1 MSRTN
6 FPAAALRRPSR
17 RDLLATI
24 GGGFG
29 MAALGSVLGAE
40 ASAAGAPDAHPMA
53 PKTPHFPA
61 RAKHVIFLFLNGG
74 LSHVDSF
81 DYKPML
87 DKYDGKPFPGGNPT
101 TERKTGALM
110 RSPFEFARHG
120 DSGLWVSDIFPHVA
134 GVIDKFCVLRS
145 MKTDVP
151 NHEPS
156 FFMMNC
162 GHLQPGRPSW
172 GSWLTYGLGT
182 ENRNLPG
189 FVVLCPGSPTVG
201 PPLWSSGFLPGIHE
215 GAYIRNS
222 AGDPGKLIP
231 FISNETIARDEQR
244 AQIDALARL
253 NRMHAAERPGRPEL
267 EATIQSMEIA
277 FHMQTEAPEVF
288 DLSRESDETLALYGE
303 GDFAR
308 GCLMA
313 RRLVEQ
319 GVRAVQVYY
328 ADKQPWDTH
337 DDILLQKKHARFS
350 DRPIAAL
357 VQDLERRGLL
367 DETLVVVGSEFGR
380 TPVVEHSPEANTHNG
395 RDHNPFGF
403 TTLLAGGGVRGGM
416 AYGAT
421 DEFGFHAVENVMH
434 VHDLH
439 ATMLHLMGFDHTRL
453 TYSYSGRDFRLTDV
467 HGEVVTD
474 ILA

>member
-1 MSRTN
+1 MQRSDAHSTS
-6 FPAAALRRPSR
+6 PLRYSR
-17 RDLLATI
+17 RDLLASI

-29 MAALGSVLGAE
+29 MAALGGLLGGE
-40 ASAAGAPDAHPMA
+40 AAAASTGVAHPMA
-53 PKTPHFPA
+53 PREPHFPA

-74 LSHVDSF
+74 LSQVDSF

-87 DKYDGKPFPGGNPT
+87 DRYDGKPFPGGNPK
-101 TERKTGALM
+101 TERTTGALM
-110 RSPFEFARHG
+110 RSPFEFRQHG
-120 DSGLWVSDIFPHVA
+120 QSGLWVSDIFPHVA
-134 GVIDKFCVLRS
+134 NVIDDFCVVRS
-145 MKTDVP
+145 MKSDVP
-151 NHEPS
+151 NHEPGL
-156 FFMMNC
+156 FMMNC

-189 FVVLCPGSPTVG
+189 FVVLCPGTPTVG

-215 GAYIRNS
+215 GAYLRNS
-222 AGDPGKLIP
+222 EAAPDKMIP
-231 FISNETIARDEQR
+231 FIANDRIGRPSQR
-244 AQIDALARL
+244 AQIDTLTRL
-253 NRMHAAERPGRPEL
+253 NRIHAERHPGRPEL

-288 DLSRESDETLALYGE
+288 DVSQESTETLALYGE

-337 DDILLQKKHARFS
+337 SDILLQRTHAQQS
-350 DRPIAAL
+350 DQAIAAL
-357 VQDLERRGLL
+357 VQDLKRRGLL
-367 DETLVVVGSEFGR
+367 EDTLVVVGSEFGR
-380 TPVVEHSPEANTHNG
+380 TPAVERSPGADIHNG
-395 RDHNPFGF
+395 RDHNPYGF
-403 TTLLAGGGVRGGM
+403 TMLLAGGGVKSGIP
-416 AYGAT
+416 YGAT
-421 DEFGFHAVENVMH
+421 DDFGFHAVENVVH

-439 ATMLHLMGFDHTRL
+439 ATMLHLLGFDHTRL

-467 HGEVVTD
+467 HGVVMKD
-474 ILA
+474 IIA